1 VRKRCCSLLPI
12 LATLASAVPANAQ
25 GPASP
30 DRGFA
35 VVDQTFVAL
44 LVADAQAA
52 AAWYRDVLALTEVN
66 RIEAEDGRYAIRVL
80 EGQGLTVELIRLE
93 GVGPAPTDRT
103 LGLFKAGFYVD
114 DIDAAYAWLASR
126 DADVDPGIFH
136 DKALA
141 SRSFL
146 FRDPWGNRL
155 QLFQRCDDD
164 CLQE

>member
-1 VRKRCCSLLPI
+1 MKRFSPFLLIFAAATAGSLK
-12 LATLASAVPANAQ
+12 AQ
-25 GPASP
+25 DPASP

-35 VVDQTFVAL
+35 VVDRTFIAL
-44 LVADAQAA
+44 LVEDAQAA
-52 AAWYRDVLALTEVN
+52 AAWYRDVLALTEVK
-66 RIEAEDGRYAIRVL
+66 RIDAEDGRYAIRIL
-80 EGQGLTVELIRLE
+80 EGQGLTVEVIRLA
-93 GVGPAPTDRT
+93 GVGPAPAERT

-114 DIDAAYAWLASR
+114 DIDAAYAWLAGR

-136 DKALA
+136 DETLG

-155 QLFQRCDDD
+155 QVFQRCDDD